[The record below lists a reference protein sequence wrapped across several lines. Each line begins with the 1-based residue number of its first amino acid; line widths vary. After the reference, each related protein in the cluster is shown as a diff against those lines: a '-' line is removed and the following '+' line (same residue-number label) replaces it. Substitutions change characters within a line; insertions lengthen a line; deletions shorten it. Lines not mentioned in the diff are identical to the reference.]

1 MMNNVPIQIIQM
13 IRNGGNPQQIVMSML
28 NGQTINN
35 PVLQNLLSLA
45 QDGRIND
52 IEAVAKNLMKE
63 RGLDYDKEFNAFKQL
78 IGVR

>member
-1 MMNNVPIQIIQM
+1 MNPMQIIQM
-13 IRNGGNPQQIVMSML
+13 IRSGGNPQQIVMSML

-78 IGVR
+78 IGAK